1 MDCRISCNFT
11 PGLSMRWGEV
21 ERKGIT
27 GESMRKGDIATGLKA
42 HSRSDIDLGVIWRR
56 NVWE

>member
-21 ERKGIT
+21 DRKGIT

-42 HSRSDIDLGVIWRR
+42 HSRSDIDLGVI
-56 NVWE
+56 